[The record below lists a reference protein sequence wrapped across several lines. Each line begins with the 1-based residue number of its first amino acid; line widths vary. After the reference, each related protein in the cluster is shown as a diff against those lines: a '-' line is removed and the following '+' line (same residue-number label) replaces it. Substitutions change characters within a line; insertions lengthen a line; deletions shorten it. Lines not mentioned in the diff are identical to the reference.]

1 MVTIKATFVRNHIA
15 ETWEMA
21 RNGPVVVENHG
32 QPEFVI
38 LTASEYEKLS
48 SKRKP
53 RQPGFGAHLFEGI
66 DVDELLATPIPG
78 IEEYM
83 PE

>member
-1 MVTIKATFVRNHIA
+1 MATINASFVRNHIA

-21 RNGPVVVENHG
+21 RREPVFVENHG

-38 LTASEYEKLS
+38 LKASDYEKLTQ
-48 SKRKP
+48 KP
-53 RQPGFGAHLFEGI
+53 RPRRLGFAAHLFEGI
-66 DVDELLATPIPG
+66 NTDELMATPIPG